1 MVNYRK
7 TTLAQIRP
15 QTARALPLNFHK
27 VVEERRRS
35 RVDRSRQ
42 LSMNVELQRS
52 LLHTTELYNLA
63 SERDRLK
70 VARQTSL
77 SAPLARVVHN
87 VQMGDVVMRTHLGVD
102 RDAQRRAVE
111 ERLAKMT
118 SRVAELESAATVGG
132 VGVVSISGRQRMR
145 GKTAASSNMTLD
157 QFAR

>member
-1 MVNYRK
+1 MD
-7 TTLAQIRP
+7 
-15 QTARALPLNFHK
+15 RA
-27 VVEERRRS
+27 
-35 RVDRSRQ
+35 RQ

-52 LLHTTELYNLA
+52 LLHTTELYNLE

-70 VARQTSL
+70 VALQTSL

-87 VQMGDVVMRTHLGVD
+87 AQMGDVVMRTQRDVD

-132 VGVVSISGRQRMR
+132 VGGSVSMPGRQRMR
-145 GKTAASSNMTLD
+145 KKTVTSPNMTLD